1 MIFEFILN
9 INCGRRLIK
18 LRTVY
23 QMLTWYTHDFQD
35 LYPISSYL
43 INSNVSDLRLRT
55 ISRTVMITNSFKIAH
70 NPKCQ
75 QLSLYKTS
83 LSRLIRQYDREYL
96 KKQNTLVTIYWYVEK
111 IHLTLSHV
119 RLWCL

>member
-1 MIFEFILN
+1 MSN
-9 INCGRRLIK
+9 R
-18 LRTVY
+18 
-23 QMLTWYTHDFQD
+23 YTNDLED

-43 INSNVSDLRLRT
+43 IHSNVSDLRLHT
-55 ISRTVMITNSFKIAH
+55 ISRIVMITNSFKIAH

-96 KKQNTLVTIYWYVEK
+96 KKQNTLVTIYG
-111 IHLTLSHV
+111 TLKKFI
-119 RLWCL
+119 

>member
-1 MIFEFILN
+1 MSN
-9 INCGRRLIK
+9 
-18 LRTVY
+18 
-23 QMLTWYTHDFQD
+23 WYTNDFQD

-43 INSNVSDLRLRT
+43 TKSNVSDLRLHT
-55 ISRTVMITNSFKIAH
+55 ISQTVMITNSFEIAH

-96 KKQNTLVTIYWYVEK
+96 KKQNALVTIYWYVEK
-111 IHLTLSHV
+111 IHLILSHV

>member
-1 MIFEFILN
+1 MSN
-9 INCGRRLIK
+9 R
-18 LRTVY
+18 
-23 QMLTWYTHDFQD
+23 YTNDLED

-43 INSNVSDLRLRT
+43 IHSNVSDLRLHT
-55 ISRTVMITNSFKIAH
+55 ISRIVMITNSFKIAH

-83 LSRLIRQYDREYL
+83 LSRLIRQYGREYL

-111 IHLTLSHV
+111 NSSYSITCKTLV
-119 RLWCL
+119 PLKCIITVIYIILNPTMIMEIE